1 MTPWLTT
8 NTAMTSETQLH
19 GNDAPAT
26 IEAIEALASR
36 ALSQAQVAFDA
47 ARTQSNTMTN
57 IQGKADEKVRNV
69 AVLRS
74 LLGRLEKFEVQSD
87 RVTRSSGSH
96 HHSESQEQLAPY
108 YGGGAALSPRSV
120 SRHELSRAILPTAS
134 RDPHALDDDFRESQ
148 LQDDVSEL
156 RLAVQRAIDTALH
169 SASPAP
175 PTEIAR
181 LVEAVATLETFARQL
196 KVHRVAVQRRR
207 RKVRSETA
215 DKLKTY
221 IRSCRTGRLS
231 KGKTPLRDYVQKQ
244 NEELLKAH
252 RKFRAVPEAQLREE
266 AKEDQEE
273 KEQALREARS
283 PSQFS
288 HQTRKGLGRLFNF
301 DGLST
306 EKHQGSPSAPHVNLE
321 GQPRSPANISLDSI
335 RSQRRHEPGGAMAC
349 IASHRPCSP
358 SFLAHV
364 SNYSATFYCSAYQ
377 HFKARI
383 LIKARPVRPQTILA
397 RSPRWRMQLEY

>member
-1 MTPWLTT
+1 MLRC
-8 NTAMTSETQLH
+8 NGE
-19 GNDAPAT
+19 
-26 IEAIEALASR
+26 
-36 ALSQAQVAFDA
+36 
-47 ARTQSNTMTN
+47 
-57 IQGKADEKVRNV
+57 DEKSDRRLQTSTLCSRL
-69 AVLRS
+69 LRS
-74 LLGRLEKFEVQSD
+74 RIRNIF
-87 RVTRSSGSH
+87 
-96 HHSESQEQLAPY
+96 
-108 YGGGAALSPRSV
+108 AAHCLHASC
-120 SRHELSRAILPTAS
+120 EL
-134 RDPHALDDDFRESQ
+134 FR
-148 LQDDVSEL
+148 
-156 RLAVQRAIDTALH
+156 
-169 SASPAP
+169 
-175 PTEIAR
+175 
-181 LVEAVATLETFARQL
+181 
-196 KVHRVAVQRRR
+196 
-207 RKVRSETA
+207 
-215 DKLKTY
+215 LKTY